1 MISYM
6 NISYLDTC
14 KTFSRELKVFK
25 LRPKIYTEL
34 FLFCTFYEHYK
45 KKLIK
50 K

>member
-25 LRPKIYTEL
+25 LRPKINTLIFNTL
-34 FLFCTFYEHYK
+34 F
-45 KKLIK
+45 
-50 K
+50 